1 MPHVH
6 LVQWAADL
14 RSEKQELG
22 WHLIYTLC
30 VRASPDVGVWF
41 LVAHFRPLGAFTR
54 NEFSQKL
61 LRAAARVKVMNRS
74 CFNLVAAQ
82 HGGAEG
88 RASASVP
95 VPGLGGPARGAWV
108 QATEGRS
115 GAAVGPT
122 SDGRLV
128 VAWDLPPPQTSDNV
142 SAGPAAAIQ
151 LRGGEHL
158 VSVELSEARDNVKL
172 VVLNKSGEAWRWAR
186 EI

>member
-1 MPHVH
+1 MEPGPEAEDLAAAPREAQLRTRLQEQV
-6 LVQWAADL
+6 AADEGAEL
-14 RSEKQELG
+14 SRS
-22 WHLIYTLC
+22 
-30 VRASPDVGVWF
+30 P
-41 LVAHFRPLGAFTR
+41 
-54 NEFSQKL
+54 SQNDA
-61 LRAAARVKVMNRS
+61 LRAALR
-74 CFNLVAAQ
+74 
-82 HGGAEG
+82 GG
-88 RASASVP
+88 ASASVP

-142 SAGPAAAIQ
+142 SARPAAAIQ
-151 LRGGEHL
+151 MRGGEHL